1 MNCVCVHP
9 PNSHSPHE
17 NRTPQSQTIN
27 HLRVERKKSLADL
40 IQNNLSLKLENFSGE
55 KELSSRAYKSSAE
68 NEKKNWIYARRRML
82 ESHLS
87 TPLVWQWR
95 KKGSRARNSQNEFR
109 VFFTSWIHKT
119 PGSSSSCHCCK
130 FLKWEKDV
138 KVLWTRKNHQLPLIP
153 MWIIKIFPEQLQF
166 PVNHNI
172 VFPVSLS
179 FPLLISVNENLW
191 IISHCKKFRQILF

>member
-1 MNCVCVHP
+1 M
-9 PNSHSPHE
+9 
-17 NRTPQSQTIN
+17 R
-27 HLRVERKKSLADL
+27 
-40 IQNNLSLKLENFSGE
+40 
-55 KELSSRAYKSSAE
+55 
-68 NEKKNWIYARRRML
+68 KKNWIYARRRML

-119 PGSSSSCHCCK
+119 PGSSSCHCCK

-166 PVNHNI
+166 PVNHDI
-172 VFPVSLS
+172 VFTVSSS

-191 IISHCKKFRQILF
+191 IISHCEKVSTDIILKQRTMASFLPRTWSTRLINIENGNRTTFFYSVILIDSSEGDWVCFEI

>member
-68 NEKKNWIYARRRML
+68 NEEKKLNLCSTTNARITL
-82 ESHLS
+82 KHS
-87 TPLVWQWR
+87 TRVTMAE
-95 KKGSRARNSQNEFR
+95 KGLKSEKTQNEFEYFSHHEFTKPPGRRR
-109 VFFTSWIHKT
+109 V
-119 PGSSSSCHCCK
+119 
-130 FLKWEKDV
+130 
-138 KVLWTRKNHQLPLIP
+138 
-153 MWIIKIFPEQLQF
+153 
-166 PVNHNI
+166 I
-172 VFPVSLS
+172 VES
-179 FPLLISVNENLW
+179 F
-191 IISHCKKFRQILF
+191 